1 MIQSLCKLQRYIDIC
16 PIDTR
21 VARSPAAALSPALPI
36 HYSNLNPVTVRVFES
51 PRDVAEAGMGGMS
64 LS

>member
-1 MIQSLCKLQRYIDIC
+1 MIHSLCKLQRYINIC
-16 PIDTR
+16 PINTR

-36 HYSNLNPVTVRVFES
+36 HCPNLNPVTVRVFE
-51 PRDVAEAGMGGMS
+51 PPQDVAEAGIGGMS